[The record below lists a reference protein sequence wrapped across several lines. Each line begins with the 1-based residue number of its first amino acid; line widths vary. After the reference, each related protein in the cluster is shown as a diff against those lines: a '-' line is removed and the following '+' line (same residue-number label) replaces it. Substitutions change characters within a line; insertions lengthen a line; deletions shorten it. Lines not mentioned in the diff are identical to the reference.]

1 MNAVILAAGIGSR
14 LGQPLPKCLLKL
26 PSGESLLGRQIQI
39 MKSEGISEIIVVVGF
54 QKELIM
60 TEISDVKFVYNPN
73 YRTTNTSKSLML
85 ALREC
90 NDDVIWT
97 NGDLI
102 YDREIIAG
110 IKLQKY
116 NSVVINNAR
125 CGEEEIKYRSD
136 NNSNITEIS
145 KQVKDAQG
153 EALGINLIMKSS
165 LRGLIDAL
173 EQCQDNDYFERAIQ
187 ILIDRD
193 VVFKGLNVSR
203 YRCIEIDFEEDWQKA
218 LKMFSS

>member
-1 MNAVILAAGIGSR
+1 MNAVILSAGIGSR

-26 PSGESLLGRQIQI
+26 PSGESLLSRQIRI

-54 QKELIM
+54 GRELIM
-60 TEISDVKFVYNPN
+60 TKISDVKFVYNPN
-73 YRTTNTSKSLML
+73 YRITNTSKSLML

-110 IKLQKY
+110 IKLQKN

-125 CGEEEIKYRSD
+125 CSEEEIKYRSD

-145 KQVKDAQG
+145 KKVKDAQG

-173 EQCQDNDYFERAIQ
+173 EQCENNDYFERAIQ

-193 VVFKGLNVSR
+193 VVFKGFNVSR

-218 LKMFSS
+218 LKMFSN